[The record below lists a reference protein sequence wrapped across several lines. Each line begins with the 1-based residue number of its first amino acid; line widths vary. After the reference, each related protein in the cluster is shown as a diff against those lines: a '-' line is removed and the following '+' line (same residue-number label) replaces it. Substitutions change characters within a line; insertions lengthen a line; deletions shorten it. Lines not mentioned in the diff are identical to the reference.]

1 MMIRHK
7 ILDTLRNIRNLPTL
21 PNVVMEIMRLCDDP
35 NSNTREIA
43 ALIENDP
50 VLTTKVLKLVNSSY
64 FGLSKELYSVNQAL
78 VLIGYNNMKNL
89 ILSTSMLR
97 MFNDDKKVGSF
108 SRQELWKHSI
118 GVGIVARF
126 LSKRYRLGN
135 MEQAFVAGLIHDV
148 GKVIIDWFFHDQFVT
163 IINLVDQESCWIRE
177 AEQRV
182 LRVTHEEIGSYLATR
197 WHLPDVF
204 RETIAYHHDP
214 KSADQHQSLAAVVQV
229 SDSII
234 RQLKVGYG
242 GDPTVPSLDGS
253 LEDILPAEET
263 VDDLLLSVE
272 EELENSSDL
281 FAMFGQTV
289 IAEHQQ
295 A

>member
-1 MMIRHK
+1 MIRHK
-7 ILDTLRNIRNLPTL
+7 ILETLRNIRNLPTL

-97 MFNDDKKVGSF
+97 MFKDDKKVGSY

-118 GVGIVARF
+118 GVGIVSKF

-135 MEQAFVAGLIHDV
+135 IEQAFVAGLIHDV

-163 IINLVDQESCWIRE
+163 IINLADQESCWIRE
-177 AEQRV
+177 AEKRV
-182 LRVTHEEIGSYLATR
+182 LKATHEEIGSYIATR

-214 KSADQHQSLAAVVQV
+214 SGADLNQSLAAVVQV
-229 SDSII
+229 SDSIV

-242 GDPTVPSLDGS
+242 GDSTVPAVDESLK
-253 LEDILPAEET
+253 EILSVEES
-263 VDDLLLSVE
+263 VDDLLPFVE

-281 FAMFGQTV
+281 FAMFGTAAV
-289 IAEHQQ
+289 AEPQQ
-295 A
+295 V